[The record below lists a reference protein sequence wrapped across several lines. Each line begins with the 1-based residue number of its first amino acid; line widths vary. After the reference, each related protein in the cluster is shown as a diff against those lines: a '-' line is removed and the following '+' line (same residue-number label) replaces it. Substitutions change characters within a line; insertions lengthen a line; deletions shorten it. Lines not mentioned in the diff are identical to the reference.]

1 MLDFIRRLFV
11 WFDVAV
17 YGVVESIFQ
26 VIVDLANIQLFND
39 TVIDQFASRLYII
52 LGLVMLFKIMISF
65 VQMLINPDKMD
76 DKEQGV
82 TSLLKRVVISLA
94 LIVLVPSIFDLARQV
109 QTELLPV
116 IPKVVLGVESDLTS
130 EDSEAM
136 NSVGRVMS
144 FYTFLAFFNYDNQNC
159 DDGSILG
166 TGSRLDIEH
175 QFQQPA
181 TIVSVGTAYTHVNDK
196 CPASTDANGY
206 RYKYNVL
213 LSTIVGAYLLF
224 VLVQIAVKI
233 AIRTLK
239 LGICEFVAPI
249 PIASYI
255 DPKMSKQTF
264 DTWVNTCWK
273 TYLDLFIRLIIVY
286 FMIFVFQTVLTNDFL
301 TALYGKLGGSI
312 IRGSLVTVFI
322 IVGVLQFAKEAPK
335 FIGDMLG
342 LKADGDL
349 MGMFKD
355 AWESAKTVGSLPVAG
370 ARASMLASAKSKEAG
385 ESEEVQRYRARM
397 AAMSASG
404 RFIADR
410 LKGKKLKESA
420 SGSIEKALSGVS
432 NGISRAA
439 GYATPGIP
447 TTMSDVRRARSGSMA
462 ARTRSFLGQSQ
473 KVEAFDN
480 RIKNFEKV
488 ANMVSD
494 GRKSMSGHKLAKAYR
509 ERYEAIKNTSEE
521 VYQQQIRSSISRE
534 INQLE
539 EEYTNPDLTL
549 TTERRDEI
557 TSRLNALNT
566 TLDNETEIRNRARNL
581 KFQETND
588 ASRAVDDVQKRLF
601 EFAMKGNTE
610 ENFNSVFNAE
620 DRRILDMIGLSRED
634 TWRDGEIMQS
644 TQRATFAT
652 QTAINNSMMTDPDLR
667 NAYGG
672 EIRIEN
678 MNVSQAGKLK
688 DKSVDLKSELE
699 NNPEYIRAKADA
711 TGIKTGSDK

>member
-1 MLDFIRRLFV
+1 MWDFIRGLFMAL
-11 WFDVAV
+11 DLAV
-17 YGVVESIFQ
+17 YGLVESIFQ

-166 TGSRLDIEH
+166 TGSRLDTTH
-175 QFQQPA
+175 PFQQSA
-181 TIVSVGTAYTHVNDK
+181 TIVSVRTAASLVNLK
-196 CPASTDANGY
+196 CPASTDPNGY
-206 RYKYNVL
+206 RYKYSIVM
-213 LSTIVGAYLLF
+213 STVVGAYLLF

-349 MGMFKD
+349 MGMFKG
-355 AWESAKTVGSLPVAG
+355 AWESAKTLGGLGVAG
-370 ARASMLASAKSKEAG
+370 VKASMFAKTKSSEAG
-385 ESEEVQRYRARM
+385 EGLDVQNYRAGI

-404 RFIADR
+404 RFIAAR
-410 LKGKKLKESA
+410 LKGKSLRESSSA
-420 SGSIEKALSGVS
+420 ALDKSLSGAENSIKRTAAYTKPGMHATMKQVRE
-432 NGISRAA
+432 SRAA
-439 GYATPGIP
+439 HITEKLNSTMGRSLSSAVYEGAIEAHGAYTKGFDEIRDIGRKHKVFKELSQGKEAFSSMQEDELRKYLRDAEGRTDAFTMNVKDLAEHRRRLINFADKEANDFTKLFVRLSSTDATVRANAETEFTAKYGAMAANYGYAGNVMGFIE
-447 TTMSDVRRARSGSMA
+447 DGQHRSKASHKFETLESQMLIA
-462 ARTRSFLGQSQ
+462 ANNNSEMKEFYTHGEGRSYVTLDANGNVTRINAANSNLYDAADDAM
-473 KVEAFDN
+473 VEIQN
-480 RIKNFEKV
+480 
-488 ANMVSD
+488 S
-494 GRKSMSGHKLAKAYR
+494 
-509 ERYEAIKNTSEE
+509 ERYNKTKANTIGVNPPKN
-521 VYQQQIRSSISRE
+521 
-534 INQLE
+534 
-539 EEYTNPDLTL
+539 
-549 TTERRDEI
+549 
-557 TSRLNALNT
+557 
-566 TLDNETEIRNRARNL
+566 
-581 KFQETND
+581 
-588 ASRAVDDVQKRLF
+588 
-601 EFAMKGNTE
+601 
-610 ENFNSVFNAE
+610 
-620 DRRILDMIGLSRED
+620 
-634 TWRDGEIMQS
+634 
-644 TQRATFAT
+644 
-652 QTAINNSMMTDPDLR
+652 
-667 NAYGG
+667 GG
-672 EIRIEN
+672 
-678 MNVSQAGKLK
+678 Q
-688 DKSVDLKSELE
+688 
-699 NNPEYIRAKADA
+699 
-711 TGIKTGSDK
+711 